1 MNFPWRRNNAL
12 AVIREYQNQGHR
24 VYHVGPRV
32 EGGHPPV
39 QVEYIPPFAH
49 DRRRP
54 FQALPAPFPYEPMAK
69 EVRSERITIDG
80 DILR

>member
-1 MNFPWRRNNAL
+1 MWVCYN
-12 AVIREYQNQGHR
+12 
-24 VYHVGPRV
+24 VGPRV

-39 QVEYIPPFAH
+39 QVEHIPTFVH

-54 FQALPAPFPYEPMAK
+54 FQALPAPFPYAPMAT
-69 EVRSERITIDG
+69 EGRSERITIDG